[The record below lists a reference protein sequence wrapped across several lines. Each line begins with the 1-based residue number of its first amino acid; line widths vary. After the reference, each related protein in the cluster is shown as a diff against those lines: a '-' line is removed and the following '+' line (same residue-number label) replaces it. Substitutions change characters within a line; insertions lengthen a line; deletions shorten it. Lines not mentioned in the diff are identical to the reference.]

1 MMTKR
6 SALRSEIQL
15 RRQVA
20 TITSFSIMG
29 APTRKQMPHLSAGL
43 IALGL
48 AAIILFAAQRVLIHL
63 EHATIASTAPE
74 IFPLK
79 NQGLA
84 FQRAAAHSPNV
95 LIIYGSSELVRP
107 EAPERGNVFFRTA
120 PTGFQL
126 SPVGG
131 GGAAPLIMLQKVG
144 ALGSALRG
152 KKLAFSLSPGWFC
165 TPKPGTGG
173 YKGNF
178 SAMAATEMVFGTA
191 LDFGLKRE
199 IAVRMLQFPETL
211 EQRPFLEFALRR
223 LASGQLLDRMVFCA
237 IWPAGKIQTALFELE
252 DHWAARHHIKRQTK
266 PPPRLQEQTIDWP
279 QFIAKASKDKSA
291 DAGMIQQPSR
301 FDRKIARGSRDVGF
315 LTCVKA
321 SPAWIDLDL
330 LLRCLATVHARPV
343 ILSMPLRGDFYD
355 HAGVSR
361 SARDEFYRKLRA
373 LVDQYHFP
381 VVEFQEHDED
391 PAFLIQ
397 HQSHL
402 TAKGWAYY
410 DRALDDFFHGR

>member
-1 MMTKR
+1 MTAR
-6 SALRSEIQL
+6 A
-15 RRQVA
+15 
-20 TITSFSIMG
+20 G
-29 APTRKQMPHLSAGL
+29 KQMAHLFAGL
-43 IALGL
+43 VALGL
-48 AAIILFAAQRVLIHL
+48 ATIILFAAQRVLIHL
-63 EHATIASTAPE
+63 EHVTIASTAPE
-74 IFPLK
+74 IFALK

-84 FQRAAAHSPNV
+84 FQRAATHSPHV
-95 LIIYGSSELVRP
+95 LPIYGSSELLRP
-107 EAPERGNVFFRTA
+107 AAPERGNVFFRTA

-165 TPKPGTGG
+165 TPKPGTQG

-191 LDFGLKRE
+191 LDFKLKHD
-199 IAVRMLQFPETL
+199 IAARMLQFPETL

-223 LASGQLLDRMVFCA
+223 LASGKLLDHMVFCA
-237 IWPAGKIQTALFELE
+237 VWPAGKIQTALFELE
-252 DHWAARHHIKRQTK
+252 DHWAALHHIKRQTR

-279 QFIAKASKDKSA
+279 QFIAKASKAKPA
-291 DAGMIQQPSR
+291 DAETIQQPSR
-301 FDRKIARGSRDVGF
+301 FDRKITRGSRDVGF
-315 LTCVKA
+315 LTGVKT
-321 SPAWIDLDL
+321 STAWIDLDL
-330 LLRCLATVHARPV
+330 LLRCLATVHARPL
-343 ILSMPLRGDFYD
+343 ILSMPLGGDFYD

-361 SARDEFYRKLRA
+361 SARDEFYRKLPA
-373 LVDQYHFP
+373 LVEQYQFP

-391 PAFLIQ
+391 PAFLIR
-397 HQSHL
+397 HQPHL

-410 DRALDDFFHGR
+410 DRALDDFFHGRLPRP

>member
-1 MMTKR
+1 M
-6 SALRSEIQL
+6 S
-15 RRQVA
+15 
-20 TITSFSIMG
+20 
-29 APTRKQMPHLSAGL
+29 APTGKQMPHVFAGV

-48 AAIILFAAQRVLIHL
+48 GAIILFAAHKVLIHL

-74 IFPLK
+74 IFALK
-79 NQGLA
+79 NQGLV

-95 LIIYGSSELVRP
+95 LPIYGSSELLRP
-107 EAPERGNVFFRTA
+107 PAPERGNIFFRTA

-126 SPVGG
+126 SPVGA
-131 GGAAPLIMLQKVG
+131 GGANPLIMLQKVG

-152 KKLAFSLSPGWFC
+152 KRLAFSLSPGWFC
-165 TPKPGTGG
+165 TPKPGTQG

-223 LASGQLLDRMVFCA
+223 LASGQLLDRVVFCA
-237 IWPAGKIQTALFELE
+237 IWPAGRIQTALYELE
-252 DHWAARHHIKRQTK
+252 DHWAALHHIKRQTK

-279 QFIAKASKDKSA
+279 QFIAKASKAKPA

-301 FDRKIARGSRDVGF
+301 FDRKITRGSRDVGF
-315 LTCVKA
+315 LTGVKT
-321 SPAWIDLDL
+321 STAWIDLDL
-330 LLRCLATVHARPV
+330 LLRCLATVHARPL
-343 ILSMPLRGDFYD
+343 ILSMPLGGDFYD
-355 HAGVSR
+355 HAGISP
-361 SARDEFYRKLRA
+361 SARDEFYRKLPA
-373 LVDQYHFP
+373 LVEQYHFP

-391 PAFLIQ
+391 PAFLIK
-397 HQSHL
+397 HQPHL

-410 DRALDDFFHGR
+410 DRALDDFFHGRLPRG